1 MSLDIGEIGVKV
13 QVRDPHEKAA
23 PALGGGGCGSS
34 GPLGAAEQDELVRQC
49 VRLVLEALQ
58 RRQEQR

>member
-13 QVRDPHEKAA
+13 QVRDPHEKAS
-23 PALGGGGCGSS
+23 PALGAGGCGNS

-49 VRLVLEALQ
+49 VRLVLASLE
-58 RRQEQR
+58 RRLEQR